1 MDSINKINAIIATGL
16 SRTGRDI
23 SVEDFKSSF
32 TPTRDN
38 LLILWEGVTRHAFKE
53 ARGIFD
59 CKITFTLDRHEN
71 KGLAGKQ
78 YYVYKYNAKSEQT
91 TFSTEVHP
99 ILFSK
104 SVRGVLIQQ
113 SLACFDV
120 LSRSYYQDA
129 LKSLNVDA
137 FLDDLDLR
145 YTSTKSYRGFRKGLS
160 QSFEGSQASRSTWE
174 HIKTFDKELISLSLK
189 SRIFPMLA
197 TYQWMVANKD
207 RVRNVVDK
215 YGDHGIILLFED
227 IKFHLHGVNP
237 NQNTI
242 DFYQRILD
250 SSAFTKLKEISI
262 SRLTS
267 MFDSIRHLFEPS
279 TGTGIHNLSKF
290 LDYISEHGLPNVEDI
305 GRYRDL
311 GDDLYFASNEKRRL
325 LGAISR
331 HKSVKNNLYDI
342 APFIDT
348 PDVSLI
354 EYSRY
359 FRINELAQRY
369 LSVGMFK
376 AKVKKD
382 GVYKS
387 KLTSWINQFTV
398 DINVTH
404 DFSGVYF
411 DIKPVI
417 RQAKARLRTN
427 EDQSLKTYIYH
438 AETQAKINPVVALLK
453 SGQLELGELDSR
465 QAAFRD
471 ILSRHLKKAQ
481 AILIFRSLIRGR
493 DFDFKHMAPDVVV
506 DNIINHLG
514 LLKTNPLTENMV
526 LLHFVKELTLG
537 GSSSFKDAAPEV
549 INVFVE
555 RFLSRPSVFHDT
567 INVAGQNIS
576 PFSVLLQIIEQL
588 YPKTQHDKQRLI
600 ETVIQKTKEL
610 RPERMNELVYV
621 LFLRESHRSLDKK
634 FYVDACFEEYSQFGE
649 SIAPILLAYGLQR
662 RQSATAGITGVHFY
676 SFDHLQAF
684 MKKNNVFKNAEL
696 INDVLSRPEAD
707 DVIVS
712 TKPKRLK
719 I

>member
-23 SVEDFKSSF
+23 SVEDFKYSF

-38 LLILWEGVTRHAFKE
+38 LLILWEGVTRHAFEE

-59 CKITFTLDRHEN
+59 CNITFTLDCHEN

-91 TFSTEVHP
+91 TFSTDVHP

-113 SLACFDV
+113 SLAYFDV

-137 FLDDLDLR
+137 FLDDLDLP

-227 IKFHLHGVNP
+227 IKFHLHGANP

-267 MFDSIRHLFEPS
+267 MFDSIRHLFDPS
-279 TGTGIHNLSKF
+279 TGTRIHNLSRF
-290 LDYISEHGLPNVEDI
+290 LDYVSEHGLPNVEDM

-311 GDDLYFASNEKRRL
+311 GDDLYFESNEKRRL

-331 HKSVKNNLYDI
+331 YKSVKNHLYDI
-342 APFIDT
+342 APFIDA

-354 EYSRY
+354 EYSKY
-359 FRINELAQRY
+359 VRINELAKRY
-369 LSVGMFK
+369 LNVGMF
-376 AKVKKD
+376 KVKKD

-387 KLTSWINQFTV
+387 KLTSWINHFTV
-398 DINVTH
+398 DINVMH
-404 DFSGVYF
+404 DLSGVHF

-427 EDQSLKTYIYH
+427 EDQSLKTYVYH
-438 AETQAKINPVVALLK
+438 AETQAKINPVVALWK

-465 QAAFRD
+465 QVAFKD

-481 AILIFRSLIRGR
+481 AMLIFRSLIRAR
-493 DFDFKHMAPDVVV
+493 DVDFEHMAPNVAV
-506 DNIINHLG
+506 DNIFNHLG
-514 LLKTNPLTENMV
+514 SLKTNPLTENMV
-526 LLHFVKELTLG
+526 LLHFVKKFTLG
-537 GSSSFKDAAPEV
+537 VSSPFKDADPEV
-549 INVFVE
+549 INIFVE

-576 PFSVLLQIIEQL
+576 PFSVFLRIIEEL
-588 YPKTQHDKQRLI
+588 YLKTQHDKQRLI

-621 LFLRESHRSLDKK
+621 LFLHESYKSLDKK

-649 SIAPILLAYGLQR
+649 SIAPVLLAHALKK
-662 RQSATAGITGVHFY
+662 RQSADGGFTEIY

-684 MKKNNVFKNAEL
+684 MKKNNAFKNAEL
-696 INDVLSRPEAD
+696 INDVLSRPEAG
-707 DVIVS
+707 DVVTS